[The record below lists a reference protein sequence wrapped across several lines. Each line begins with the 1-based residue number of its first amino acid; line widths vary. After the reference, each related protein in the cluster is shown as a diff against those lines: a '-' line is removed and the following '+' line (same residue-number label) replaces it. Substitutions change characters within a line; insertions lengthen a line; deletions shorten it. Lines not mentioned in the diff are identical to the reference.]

1 MYNTNGSSELT
12 KLIFKNSANEEKL
25 KQLLIS
31 NYSEADLTAY
41 LRSKD
46 PLLGR
51 AAGFALR
58 LIGSPEVIPALVE
71 ALKDADRGTRFNAEY
86 ALWEIWSHS
95 GDDAVDAML
104 EDGKNLL
111 KNEAYQ
117 QAVECF
123 TTVIE
128 TNPDFAEGYNQRAI
142 AYFMLEEWSQSIR
155 DCKRTVAL
163 NPNHFGAFAGMGH
176 VYVRLGKL
184 DEALEAYKQALV
196 INPNLISIA
205 EAVLR
210 LRDQI
215 EGKRG

>member
-1 MYNTNGSSELT
+1 MYHTNGSSELT

-25 KQLLIS
+25 KQLLVS
-31 NYSEADLTAY
+31 NYSEADLTTY
-41 LRSKD
+41 LHSKN

-58 LIGSPEVIPALVE
+58 LIGTSEVIPALVD
-71 ALKDADRGTRFNAEY
+71 ALKDSDRGTCFNAEY

-128 TNPDFAEGYNQRAI
+128 TDPDFAEGYNQRAI
-142 AYFMLEEWSQSIR
+142 AYFMLEEWSKSIR

-163 NPNHFGAFAGMGH
+163 NPDHFGAFAGIGH
-176 VYVRLGKL
+176 VYVRLGEI
-184 DEALEAYKQALV
+184 DEAIEAYKQALV

-210 LRDQI
+210 LRSQTQ
-215 EGKRG
+215 GR

>member
-1 MYNTNGSSELT
+1 MQMNNGFSELA
-12 KLIFKNSANEEKL
+12 KLIFKNSADEEKL
-25 KQLLIS
+25 KQLLS
-31 NYSEADLTAY
+31 DNYSETDLAAY
-41 LRSKD
+41 LHSKE

-58 LIGSPEVIPALVE
+58 LIGSSDAIPALVD
-71 ALKDADRGTRFNAEY
+71 ALKNKDRGTRFNAEY

-123 TTVIE
+123 TTIIE
-128 TNPDFAEGYNQRAI
+128 TDPNFAEGYNQRAI
-142 AYFMLEEWSQSIR
+142 AYFMLEEWSQAIR
-155 DCKRTVAL
+155 DCKRTISL

-176 VYVRLGKL
+176 VYVRLGKI
-184 DEALEAYKQALV
+184 DEALAAYKQALV

-210 LRDQI
+210 LRGQRQS
-215 EGKRG
+215 E

>member
-1 MYNTNGSSELT
+1 MHRSNGFSELA
-12 KLIFKNSANEEKL
+12 KLMFKNSGDEEKI
-25 KQLLIS
+25 KRLLVAA
-31 NYSEADLTAY
+31 YSEADLIAY
-41 LRSKD
+41 LHGTD
-46 PLLGR
+46 ALLRR

-58 LIGSPEVIPALVE
+58 LVGSPEVIPELIE
-71 ALKDADRGTRFNAEY
+71 ALKNNDRGTRFNAEY

-104 EDGKNLL
+104 TDGKNLL

-117 QAVECF
+117 QAVELF

-128 TNPDFAEGYNQRAI
+128 TNPSFAEGYNQRAI
-142 AYFMLEEWSQSIR
+142 AYFMLEEWSKSIR

-163 NPNHFGAFAGMGH
+163 NPDHFGAFAGIGH
-176 VYVRLGKL
+176 VYVRLGEI
-184 DEALEAYKQALV
+184 DEAIEAYKQALV

-210 LRDQI
+210 LRSQTQ
-215 EGKRG
+215 GR

>member
-1 MYNTNGSSELT
+1 MQMNNGFSELA
-12 KLIFKNSANEEKL
+12 KLIFKNSADEEKL
-25 KQLLIS
+25 KQLLS
-31 NYSEADLTAY
+31 DNYSETDLATY
-41 LRSKD
+41 LHSKE
-46 PLLGR
+46 PLVGR

-58 LIGSPEVIPALVE
+58 LVGSSDAIPALVD
-71 ALKDADRGTRFNAEY
+71 ALKNNDRGTRFNAEY

-111 KNEAYQ
+111 KNELYQ

-123 TTVIE
+123 TTIIE
-128 TNPDFAEGYNQRAI
+128 TDPNFAEGYNQRAI
-142 AYFMLEEWSQSIR
+142 AYFMLEEWSKAIR
-155 DCKRTVAL
+155 DCKRTISL

-176 VYVRLGKL
+176 VYVRLGKI

-210 LRDQI
+210 LRGQRQS
-215 EGKRG
+215 E

>member
-1 MYNTNGSSELT
+1 MQMNNGFSELA
-12 KLIFKNSANEEKL
+12 KLIFKNSADEEKL
-25 KQLLIS
+25 KQLLS
-31 NYSEADLTAY
+31 DNYSETDLAAY
-41 LRSKD
+41 LHSKE
-46 PLLGR
+46 PLVGR

-58 LIGSPEVIPALVE
+58 LIGSSDAIPALVD
-71 ALKDADRGTRFNAEY
+71 ALKNNDRGTRFNAEY

-111 KNEAYQ
+111 KNDAYQ

-123 TTVIE
+123 TTIIE
-128 TNPDFAEGYNQRAI
+128 TDPNFAEGYNQRAI
-142 AYFMLEEWSQSIR
+142 AYFMLEQWSQAIR
-155 DCKRTVAL
+155 DCKRTISL

-176 VYVRLGKL
+176 VYVRLGKM

-210 LRDQI
+210 LRGQRQS
-215 EGKRG
+215 E

>member
-1 MYNTNGSSELT
+1 MQMNNGFSELA
-12 KLIFKNSANEEKL
+12 KLIFKNSADEEKL
-25 KQLLIS
+25 KQLLS
-31 NYSEADLTAY
+31 DNYSETDLAAY
-41 LRSKD
+41 LHSKE
-46 PLLGR
+46 PLVGR

-58 LIGSPEVIPALVE
+58 LVGGSDAIPALVD
-71 ALKDADRGTRFNAEY
+71 ALKNNDRGTRFNAEY

-111 KNEAYQ
+111 KNESYQ

-128 TNPDFAEGYNQRAI
+128 TEPNFAEGYNQRAI
-142 AYFMLEEWSQSIR
+142 AYFLLEEWSQAIR
-155 DCKRTVAL
+155 DCKRTISL

-176 VYVRLGKL
+176 VYVRLGKV
-184 DEALEAYKQALV
+184 DEALDAYKQALV

-210 LRDQI
+210 LRDQRQS
-215 EGKRG
+215 E